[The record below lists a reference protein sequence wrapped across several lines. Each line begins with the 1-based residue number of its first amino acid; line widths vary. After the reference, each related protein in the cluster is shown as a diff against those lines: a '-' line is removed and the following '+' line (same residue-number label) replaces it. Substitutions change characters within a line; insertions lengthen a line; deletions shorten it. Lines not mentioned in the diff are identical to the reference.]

1 MLNVEDPFLIP
12 ILEKALQYV
21 SIFKSD
27 DPNAISYKNSIIA
40 TCLLEV
46 LASGKEAS
54 QIRDQILSIL
64 AKYHTDELN
73 ENSKIQEPGY
83 TRTVRQCLNIDD
95 QGKINAISR
104 VIDFFNQFKIT
115 SSEEYAVVPNLVYS
129 LEDIYDALEFALL
142 SEGVYNSVSM
152 YERAITLKIH
162 LHQLINGPYKK
173 FFEYHTK

>member
-1 MLNVEDPFLIP
+1 
-12 ILEKALQYV
+12 
-21 SIFKSD
+21 
-27 DPNAISYKNSIIA
+27 NAVRYKNSIIA

-73 ENSKIQEPGY
+73 ESSLIKEPGY

-104 VIDFFNQFKIT
+104 VIDFFSQFKI
-115 SSEEYAVVPNLVYS
+115 SNSDNFVVVPNLVYN

-152 YERAITLKIH
+152 YERAMSLKIH
-162 LHQLINGPYKK
+162 L
-173 FFEYHTK
+173 